1 MTRADFGHVN
11 PSISEDRRS
20 TLSAKGKGNPSAKE
34 GEGGEV
40 RLRRNAFVHFLLK
53 DCPWLDRWQVFGGH
67 KEGEQVYTK
76 VRLWPSEPSG
86 AQGAQTPKLD
96 QVQPVPRPG
105 GALVLIEDPLV
116 SPRRSVSWEEFS
128 LWYRDNF
135 LDVKKGFT
143 QYDYME
149 NGEIERKTFR
159 GFLAAVSDMSKSEID
174 NAIEV
179 MDADRGGTIDYDE
192 FLDW

>member
-1 MTRADFGHVN
+1 M
-11 PSISEDRRS
+11 
-20 TLSAKGKGNPSAKE
+20 
-34 GEGGEV
+34 
-40 RLRRNAFVHFLLK
+40 
-53 DCPWLDRWQVFGGH
+53 
-67 KEGEQVYTK
+67 
-76 VRLWPSEPSG
+76 
-86 AQGAQTPKLD
+86 
-96 QVQPVPRPG
+96 
-105 GALVLIEDPLV
+105 IEDPLV

-128 LWYRDNF
+128 LRYRDNF